1 MRQYLSNRI
10 FWLKSSIVAV
20 ALWLFISAALFH
32 FFSLMAL
39 FWFFVI
45 GAGMLA
51 LVLNAVPFLYESFKG
66 PQDTLGEE
74 LY

>member
-1 MRQYLSNRI
+1 MRNYLSNKA
-10 FWLKSSIVAV
+10 FWLKSSVVAV
-20 ALWLFISAALFH
+20 GLWLFISAAMFH

-45 GAGMLA
+45 GAGMWA
-51 LVLNAVPFLYESFKG
+51 LVLNAIPFLYEAFKSDID
-66 PQDTLGEE
+66 PLSNQ